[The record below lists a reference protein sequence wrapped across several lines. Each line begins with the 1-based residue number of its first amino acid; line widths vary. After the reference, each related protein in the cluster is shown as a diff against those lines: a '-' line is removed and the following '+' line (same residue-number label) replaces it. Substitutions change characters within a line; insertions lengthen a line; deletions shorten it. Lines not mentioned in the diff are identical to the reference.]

1 MKSSA
6 ALSSI
11 SSRSSNSTLE
21 DSTRAMLFEV
31 LGGISQLERVY
42 ETLLVRVEQIAEKSE
57 RDELSSLLR
66 RNAFF
71 DKWRAQIRDCVA
83 RGAECGVLLVDVDHF
98 KKIND
103 TEGHDKGDE
112 VIRRLG
118 LLLRGFEA
126 AGVVCGRYGGE
137 EFAVAYAGSIE
148 RGSRIADAIHE
159 RVAEIGITV
168 SQGLCHSIQPEEG
181 VEDASLKRADEALYE
196 AKRSGRN
203 RTCVAGSPR

>member
-1 MKSSA
+1 MKSSV

-11 SSRSSNSTLE
+11 SSRSSVPTLE

-71 DKWRAQIRDCVA
+71 EKWRAQIRDCVA

-118 LLLRGFEA
+118 LLLRDFES

-137 EFAVAYAGSIE
+137 EFAVAYAGSQT
-148 RGSRIADAIHE
+148 RGQRIADAIHD

-168 SQGLCHSIQPEEG
+168 SQGLCHASNAVEGEE
-181 VEDASLKRADEALYE
+181 EASLKRADEALYE

>member
-1 MKSSA
+1 MKSPV
-6 ALSSI
+6 ALAHSMSL
-11 SSRSSNSTLE
+11 NPAE
-21 DSTRAMLFEV
+21 EPTRAMLFEV
-31 LGGISQLERVY
+31 LGEISQLERVY
-42 ETLLVRVEQIAEKSE
+42 EMLLVRVEQIAEKSE

-71 DKWRAQIRDCVA
+71 NKWRAQIRESIS
-83 RGAECGVLLVDVDHF
+83 RGTECGVLLVDVDHF

-118 LLLRGFEA
+118 LLLREFES

-137 EFAVAYAGSIE
+137 EFVVAYSGSLD
-148 RGSRIADAIHE
+148 RGERIAASIHE
-159 RVAEIGITV
+159 RVQEIGITV
-168 SQGLCHSIQPEEG
+168 SQGLCHSVRP
-181 VEDASLKRADEALYE
+181 VESAQESCLKRADNALYV

-203 RTCVAGSPR
+203 RTCVAE

>member
-1 MKSSA
+1 MKSPA
-6 ALSSI
+6 ALQD
-11 SSRSSNSTLE
+11 E
-21 DSTRAMLFEV
+21 STRAMLFEV

-71 DKWRAQIRDCVA
+71 EKWRAQIRDCVA

-98 KKIND
+98 KRIND

-118 LLLRGFEA
+118 LLLRDFES

-137 EFAVAYAGSIE
+137 EFAVAYAGSQA
-148 RGSRIADAIHE
+148 RGRRIADAIHD

-168 SQGLCHSIQPEEG
+168 SQGLCHANHAVEGEE
-181 VEDASLKRADEALYE
+181 EASLKRADEALYA
-196 AKRSGRN
+196 AKRAGRN

>member
-1 MKSSA
+1 VRASA
-6 ALSSI
+6 TTQVVATTVTPLAATHRVPVDGSMMQPAGCR
-11 SSRSSNSTLE
+11 SRP
-21 DSTRAMLFEV
+21 
-31 LGGISQLERVY
+31 
-42 ETLLVRVEQIAEKSE
+42 
-57 RDELSSLLR
+57 
-66 RNAFF
+66 
-71 DKWRAQIRDCVA
+71 A

-118 LLLRGFEA
+118 LLLRDFES

-137 EFAVAYAGSIE
+137 EFAVAYAGSID
-148 RGSRIADAIHE
+148 RGSRISDAIHE

-168 SQGLCHSIQPEEG
+168 SQGLCHSSQAVEG
-181 VEDASLKRADEALYE
+181 EEDASLKRADEALYV

-203 RTCVAGSPR
+203 RTCVAG